1 MRLIQPLVLWFCVS
15 LFSPLAQA
23 DDKPVMD
30 AKASPEQVSKM
41 LQEAAKSDAAAWKD
55 RPAQGVVNADPKEGG
70 YRLEAVV
77 SGERSANH
85 SGLAKAVVIATIGDE
100 QGGKV
105 VLCAAEKSNP
115 KPGALVMRC
124 DIPSAFHVEKKKPVV
139 IQFGLGSVQ
148 GLNVQE
154 VSMQAY
160 TGGAKAGF
168 WVFGKFIP
176 LLVGVVMFAYWFF
189 FLRRR

>member
-77 SGERSANH
+77 SGERSA
-85 SGLAKAVVIATIGDE
+85 GLATMAERTCGTTNSECRVSLRVSRTTSAAGEGSAGTI
-100 QGGKV
+100 
-105 VLCAAEKSNP
+105 S
-115 KPGALVMRC
+115 R
-124 DIPSAFHVEKKKPVV
+124 
-139 IQFGLGSVQ
+139 
-148 GLNVQE
+148 
-154 VSMQAY
+154 
-160 TGGAKAGF
+160 
-168 WVFGKFIP
+168 
-176 LLVGVVMFAYWFF
+176 
-189 FLRRR
+189 

>member
-85 SGLAKAVVIATIGDE
+85 SGLAKTVVIATIGDE

-115 KPGALVMRC
+115 KSGALVMRC